1 MDKHP
6 FLHTEEIYD
15 PNLKELMEEQ
25 QHYKNKLFV
34 FNQTAPFEKDKRENL
49 LNEMFREFGENSYIE
64 RPLNANWGGK
74 FVHIGK
80 NVYANFNLTLVD
92 DTYIY
97 IGDNVLIGPNVV
109 IISGNHPTSPELR
122 KKGLQYNQSVRI
134 GNNVWIGSGSQ
145 ILPGIEIGENSVVG
159 AGSVVTKDIPAN
171 VMAAGVPCKV
181 IRELEN

>member
-15 PNLKELMEEQ
+15 PNLEELMEEQ

-64 RPLNANWGGK
+64 PPLNANWGGK

-122 KKGLQYNQSVRI
+122 KKGLQYNQS
-134 GNNVWIGSGSQ
+134 
-145 ILPGIEIGENSVVG
+145 
-159 AGSVVTKDIPAN
+159 
-171 VMAAGVPCKV
+171 
-181 IRELEN
+181 